1 MSSASTDSKWAKATW
16 GFFLFYL
23 IICGLCLPVWT
34 LVLCIDISDWG
45 KPDLKLQTLL
55 SHAVTEILFLVI
67 FVFLILGIKAHER
80 RRAYPSWTL
89 SGFSA
94 VLMIRE
100 IVVMIWDLIQG
111 TGSLSDVGTF
121 ACATTLYLSTSLVS
135 AKSALDLQRLK
146 SSGVIEQLISHSSSE
161 EETYLVS
168 SEKPNAEQV

>member
-16 GFFLFYL
+16 GFFLMYL
-23 IICGLCLPVWT
+23 ICFAFMLLIWT
-34 LVLCIDISDWG
+34 LVVCVDISDWG

-55 SHAVTEILFLVI
+55 SHAVIEILYLVI

-94 VLMIRE
+94 VLMIVV
-100 IVVMIWDLIQG
+100 IVTMIWGLIEG
-111 TGSLSDVGTF
+111 TDSVSETGFF
-121 ACATTLYLSTSLVS
+121 ACCTILFLSMSLVS